1 MKKYISLL
9 IIFFIFFNIPVLIPK
24 VISPSYATP
33 IKTSSQPKL
42 TPIKPFEIFKPDSVK
57 ISSQAKLPPLPPI
70 LNNPMPQAEQ
80 KTPQVQPQSGR
91 LFEPATESATEPS
104 QKIEY
109 PLKLGT
115 SADVSV
121 YKKISLP
128 EAIDYAMSNN
138 LGIKATRLETDK
150 AKNDVKAAGRLQ
162 NPRIESF
169 LNMGQAAID
178 NPDYLGFFQPIEL
191 FKRSAR
197 KNLAKSNLVLT
208 RGNVLLAELNLR
220 LDVRQAYINLVTA
233 KSVMKILD
241 GQRQLLQELLNIAQ
255 RKYEVGSAPQMDV
268 IQAKM
273 ALNQLLIQ
281 LNSARTDV
289 LVARYKFNLLLQ
301 TRDFDTQEDYLP
313 QEKKFLDLLTPHS
326 GGKIPP
332 FEAICCIAMEK
343 RLDVK
348 NARQDIDVAKK
359 NLTMI
364 IRKRIPDIEIGAGVL
379 YVPPG
384 LSTSGNATTGVL
396 LLGNILNIPLLY
408 QYTPE
413 IKNAKIQVEQKEL
426 IYKNTQHLALMNLH
440 SAYVSF
446 STAQANLNYYNDII
460 LSESDQFLHM
470 AKRSYQVG
478 KTNMTSLVYI
488 EQSYKNILMNYTN
501 ALATYYNAWID
512 VLREVNDEGLE
523 LNG

>member
-1 MKKYISLL
+1 MRKFLSLF
-9 IIFFIFFNIPVLIPK
+9 IIFLLCLKTPLFAGK
-24 VISPSYATP
+24 VVSPSYATQLQ
-33 IKTSSQPKL
+33 TSAQPKL
-42 TPIKPFEIFKPDSVK
+42 TPIKQFEIFTPESTKSHL
-57 ISSQAKLPPLPPI
+57 QTKLPPLPPM
-70 LNNPMPQAEQ
+70 LTKANPQAKQ
-80 KTPQVQPQSGR
+80 KMLPTQSQSNSCI
-91 LFEPATESATEPS
+91 EPVVEPD
-104 QKIEY
+104 QKIEL
-109 PLKLGT
+109 PLKIGA
-115 SADVSV
+115 SADISV

-150 AKNDVKAAGRLQ
+150 AKNDIKAAGRLQ

-169 LNMGQAAID
+169 LNLGQAAID
-178 NPDYLGFFQPIEL
+178 NPDYIGFFQPIEL

-197 KNLAKSNLVLT
+197 KNLAKSNLALT

-220 LDVRQAYINLVTA
+220 LDVRQDYINLVAA
-233 KSVMKILD
+233 KSVFKVLD

-255 RKYEVGSAPQMDV
+255 RKYEVGASPQMDV

-273 ALNQLLIQ
+273 TLNQLLIQ
-281 LNSARTDV
+281 LNSARNDV
-289 LVARYKFNLLLQ
+289 LVARYKFNLILQ

-313 QEKKFLDLLTPHS
+313 QEKKFIDLLTPQS
-326 GGKIPP
+326 SGKIPS
-332 FEAICCIAMEK
+332 FETICNIAMEK
-343 RLDVK
+343 RLDIK

-359 NLTMI
+359 ALTAT
-364 IRKRIPDIEIGAGVL
+364 IRKRIPDIELGAGVL

-413 IKNAKIQVEQKEL
+413 IKSAKIQVEQKEL
-426 IYKNTQHLALMNLH
+426 IYKNTQHLALMDLH
-440 SAYVSF
+440 SAYESF
-446 STAQANLNYYNDII
+446 ITAQANLNYYNDII
-460 LSESDQFLHM
+460 LSESDQFLNM

-478 KTNMTSLVYI
+478 KTNMTSLIYI
-488 EQSYKNILMNYTN
+488 EQSYKNILMSYTD

-512 VLREVNDEGLE
+512 VLREVNYEGLE